1 FGTGDVFRIGRTTNL
16 VVDVED
22 GGWRRGLVTARAML
36 DQALAQGF
44 TAAELAEQ
52 VAVIRTGI
60 ENAAAG
66 ADTRGNAALVSAAL
80 ALLHDDAVPT
90 DPVA

>member
-1 FGTGDVFRIGRTTNL
+1 
-16 VVDVED
+16 
-22 GGWRRGLVTARAML
+22 

-90 DPVA
+90 DPVAGLARFNAFAPQITPAAVLAALRQEALPL